1 MTATGLL
8 MFVVGWILVRQYGSP
23 YESRSMWNLY
33 DKVGLFMVIVGF
45 ILVNVGVFI
54 RLWEVMP

>member
-8 MFVVGWILVRQYGSP
+8 LFVLGWILVRQYGSP
-23 YESRSMWNLY
+23 YWSRSMWNLY

-45 ILVNVGVFI
+45 ILVNLGVFMK
-54 RLWEVMP
+54 LWEVMP